1 MPKPCLWAPL
11 LPGLAGFPTPKT
23 LQGRRARLLSIRCVL
38 HPRENLGLSL
48 PPEKSTLTGAPGHNH
63 RAFNPQVGECVK
75 MTAILGGVPKM
86 SHRASGKFPVSSKA
100 SRPVSAY
107 PAFHSGALVC
117 GGLPSLEA
125 SPPRTPVPSG
135 TPLSGAPGLLRR
147 TDGEGAEAVGTLS
160 PSPPTPPLPSSPLC
174 KGAGCTSQRVV
185 GGSGTRPG
193 FPGAPTLGSQ
203 PPTRRAGQRRRGRGA
218 LSRPGA
224 GWDELRERLPLP
236 RLCHPARGRG
246 RGVKVRPQVR
256 RWGAAARS
264 AAIFGHFGAAGA
276 PPAARA
282 AAARQPCP
290 RPPPALS
297 HRPGGGRK

>member
-1 MPKPCLWAPL
+1 MCEDDCSTW
-11 LPGLAGFPTPKT
+11 
-23 LQGRRARLLSIRCVL
+23 
-38 HPRENLGLSL
+38 RE
-48 PPEKSTLTGAPGHNH
+48 
-63 RAFNPQVGECVK
+63 
-75 MTAILGGVPKM
+75 GGGGPKM
-86 SHRASGKFPVSSKA
+86 SHMASGKFPVSSKA

-107 PAFHSGALVC
+107 PHSTQALSSA
-117 GGLPSLEA
+117 GA

-147 TDGEGAEAVGTLS
+147 TDGEGAEAVETLS
-160 PSPPTPPLPSSPLC
+160 PSPPHPPLPSSPLC
-174 KGAGCTSQRVV
+174 KGAGCTSQGVV

-203 PPTRRAGQRRRGRGA
+203 TPTRRAGQRRRGRGT

-224 GWDELRERLPLP
+224 GWDELGEQLPLP
-236 RLCHPARGRG
+236 RLCHPARGGG

-276 PPAARA
+276 PPAARE
-282 AAARQPCP
+282 AAARAALS
-290 RPPPALS
+290 PPAAGPES
-297 HRPGGGRK
+297 PAGRGAEVTD

>member
-1 MPKPCLWAPL
+1 M

-63 RAFNPQVGECVK
+63 EAFNPQVGECG
-75 MTAILGGVPKM
+75 MTAILGGGGPKM
-86 SHRASGKFPVSSKA
+86 SHMASGKFPVSSKA

-117 GGLPSLEA
+117 GGLPSPEA

-160 PSPPTPPLPSSPLC
+160 PSPPPP
-174 KGAGCTSQRVV
+174 
-185 GGSGTRPG
+185 
-193 FPGAPTLGSQ
+193 
-203 PPTRRAGQRRRGRGA
+203 PP
-218 LSRPGA
+218 
-224 GWDELRERLPLP
+224 
-236 RLCHPARGRG
+236 
-246 RGVKVRPQVR
+246 
-256 RWGAAARS
+256 
-264 AAIFGHFGAAGA
+264 AAIFPTLQGRWMHKPKGRVGKWDRAWVPGGSHPRQPA
-276 PPAARA
+276 PHPQGWPAAEGKGRS
-282 AAARQPCP
+282 QPAW
-290 RPPPALS
+290 R
-297 HRPGGGRK
+297 GVG

>member
-1 MPKPCLWAPL
+1 
-11 LPGLAGFPTPKT
+11 
-23 LQGRRARLLSIRCVL
+23 
-38 HPRENLGLSL
+38 
-48 PPEKSTLTGAPGHNH
+48 
-63 RAFNPQVGECVK
+63 
-75 MTAILGGVPKM
+75 M

-135 TPLSGAPGLLRR
+135 TPLSGVPGLLRR
-147 TDGEGAEAVGTLS
+147 TDGEGAEAVRTLS

>member
-11 LPGLAGFPTPKT
+11 LPGLAGFPTPKS

-63 RAFNPQVGECVK
+63 GAFNPQVGECVK
-75 MTAILGGVPKM
+75 MTAILGGGPQDVTQ
-86 SHRASGKFPVSSKA
+86 GKWEVSSIVQGVA
-100 SRPVSAY
+100 PSVRLPRIPLRRSRLRGP
-107 PAFHSGALVC
+107 PLP
-117 GGLPSLEA
+117 GGLPSPDSSSLRHSFVWCFVGQMGRGRRPLELCPLPH
-125 SPPRTPVPSG
+125 PP
-135 TPLSGAPGLLRR
+135 
-147 TDGEGAEAVGTLS
+147 
-160 PSPPTPPLPSSPLC
+160 PPLPSSPLC

-224 GWDELRERLPLP
+224 GWDELGERLPLP